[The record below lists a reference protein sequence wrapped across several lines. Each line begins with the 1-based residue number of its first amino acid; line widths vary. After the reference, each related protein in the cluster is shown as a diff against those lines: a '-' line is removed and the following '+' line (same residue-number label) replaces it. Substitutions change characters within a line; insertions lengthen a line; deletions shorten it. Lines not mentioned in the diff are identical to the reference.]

1 MSSPGYANLLAHLH
15 NPSTSLPL
23 PTIQSALAHHL
34 AKLSPLPTPLAASI
48 VSSPL
53 FSVHPFSHPKLQAL
67 FTAFRHAT
75 HLKYRDA
82 KNVEKHQSTV
92 GAVFSRGTA
101 ARVKQW
107 ATAVLKG
114 IKGGQPIL
122 RLACCGGLL
131 AGLEDLKTAE
141 RLEIGRSQLEEEVII
156 SVAESMDVYSHASS
170 NTGGWEAEFQPVGDG
185 KCAPFTGLKFAKLS
199 KYLDP
204 VSD

>member
-1 MSSPGYANLLAHLH
+1 MSNPGYTNLLAHLH
-15 NPSTSLPL
+15 NPSTPLPL

-34 AKLSPLPTPLAASI
+34 AKLSPLPTPLAATT

-53 FSVHPFSHPKLQAL
+53 FSAHPISHPKLQAL

-75 HLKYRDA
+75 HIKYRDSKDA
-82 KNVEKHQSTV
+82 TENQSAV
-92 GAVFSRGTA
+92 GSVFARSTK

-107 ATAVLKG
+107 AGAVLKG

-141 RLEIGRSQLEEEVII
+141 GLETPRSKLEDEVVI
-156 SVAESMDVYSHASS
+156 SLAESMDTYLPTA
-170 NTGGWEAEFQPVGDG
+170 GEWEAEFKPVGDG
-185 KCAPFTGLKFAKLS
+185 KCVPLS
-199 KYLDP
+199 G
-204 VSD
+204 VSMHTFLIIFCS